1 MKYVVIDLEMC
12 YVPNCD
18 ILRNYKFG
26 METIQIGAVLVN
38 EDYEIEDSFNSY
50 VKPEVGHIST
60 FIQHLTGISSYL
72 VKDARCFGEVMKDF
86 MDWLPEDATC
96 VSWSLTDRKQI
107 IEEAAYK
114 GVDVSGM
121 ERMFENWIDAQAMFS
136 RKMDSDRA
144 YRLDEALIA
153 SDIYQDGE
161 SHDGYDDACNTAKLF
176 IRLETEPDYELNEM
190 YRSAKEDDIEHL
202 SFSLGSVFE
211 RLKVG

>member
-1 MKYVVIDLEMC
+1 MKYAVIDLEMC

-18 ILRNYKFG
+18 ILRDYKFG
-26 METIQIGAVLVN
+26 METIKIGAVLVN
-38 EDYEIEDSFNSY
+38 EDFEIEDSFNSY
-50 VKPEVGHIST
+50 VKPEVGHISS

-72 VKDARCFGEVMKDF
+72 VKEAKCFGEVMKDF
-86 MDWLPEDATC
+86 MDWLPEDVTC

-136 RKMDSDRA
+136 KKMDSDRA

-176 IRLETEPDYELNEM
+176 IRLETEPDYDLNEM

-211 RLKVG
+211 GLKVG

>member
-1 MKYVVIDLEMC
+1 MKYAVIDLEMC

-18 ILRNYKFG
+18 ILRDYKFG

-50 VKPEVGHIST
+50 VKPEVGHINS

-72 VKDARCFGEVMKDF
+72 VKEAKCFGEVMKDF

-114 GVDVSGM
+114 GVDVSSM
-121 ERMFENWIDAQAMFS
+121 ERTFENWIDAQAMFS
-136 RKMDSDRA
+136 KKMDSDRA

-176 IRLETEPDYELNEM
+176 IRLETEPDYDLNEM

-211 RLKVG
+211 GLKVG